1 MLRTVSLPLHSLRVP
16 ASAAPGQAPAH
27 LARSLSA
34 MAHLH
39 RRSLLSPS
47 RLALKVLIFPVLPRA
62 LPSALPVL
70 KAPAPATLLIPF
82 HRLWGTAGQAWST
95 PHSCPCS
102 KRRRRLTTVAL
113 VPPRLLTSPR
123 PS

>member
-1 MLRTVSLPLHSLRVP
+1 MLHTAFPPRHSPRAP
-16 ASAAPGQAPAH
+16 ASAAPGQASAH

-34 MAHLH
+34 MVHPH
-39 RRSLLSPS
+39 RRSLSSPS
-47 RLALKVLIFPVLPRA
+47 RLARKVLTFPVLPRA

-70 KAPAPATLLIPF
+70 KAPAAATLLIPY
-82 HRLWGTAGQAWST
+82 HRLWETAGQAWST

-102 KRRRRLTTVAL
+102 KRRRRLTTVAV